1 MARAYVVR
9 RPVINS
15 YLVRE
20 RDRRRLRELGW
31 VLLVVLPVGLFGL
44 AYVGLRLEVL
54 RVGYRLDGLET
65 QLERYQQEER
75 LLALEHSALTRPAVI
90 ERRAMSELGMRV
102 PESHQLLAAR
112 PQPAAVLE
120 AGSGPGEAVP

>member
-9 RPVINS
+9 RPVANS

-44 AYVGLRLEVL
+44 SYVGLRLEVL
-54 RVGYRLDGLET
+54 RVGYGLDGLET
-65 QLERYQQEER
+65 RLERAEQAER
-75 LLALEHSALTRPAVI
+75 LLTLEYGALTRPAVI
-90 ERRAMSELGMRV
+90 ERRATTELGMVV
-102 PESHQLLAAR
+102 PEKHQLV
-112 PQPAAVLE
+112 AVE
-120 AGSGPGEAVP
+120 ESP

>member
-31 VLLVVLPVGLFGL
+31 VLLMVVPVGLFGL
-44 AYVGLRLEVL
+44 AYVGLRLEVT
-54 RVGYRLDGLET
+54 RVGYHLTLLEN
-65 QLERYQQEER
+65 QLEER
-75 LLALEHSALTRPAVI
+75 AQVERKLGVERGELTRPGVI
-90 ERRAMSELGMRV
+90 ERRATAELGMKV
-102 PESHQLLAAR
+102 PDRDQILT
-112 PQPAAVLE
+112 LE
-120 AGSGPGEAVP
+120 EAP

>member
-1 MARAYVVR
+1 MNRAYVVR
-9 RPVINS
+9 RPVVNS

-65 QLERYQQEER
+65 RLEQRGQIERLHELERSE
-75 LLALEHSALTRPAVI
+75 LTRPGVI
-90 ERRAMSELGMRV
+90 ERRAMGELGMRV
-102 PESHQLLAAR
+102 PDSRQLMALEES
-112 PQPAAVLE
+112 P
-120 AGSGPGEAVP
+120 

>member
-31 VLLVVLPVGLFGL
+31 VLLVVVPVGLFGL

-54 RVGYRLDGLET
+54 RVGYRLDQLET
-65 QLERYQQEER
+65 QLERGEQAER
-75 LLALEHSALTRPAVI
+75 LLALDRSALTRPEVI
-90 ERRAMSELGMRV
+90 ERRATGELGMRV
-102 PESHQLLAAR
+102 PQRHQL
-112 PQPAAVLE
+112 VTLE
-120 AGSGPGEAVP
+120 NAP

>member
-9 RPVINS
+9 RPVVNS

-54 RVGYRLDGLET
+54 RVGYRLDHLET
-65 QLERYQQEER
+65 RLEQRQRAER
-75 LLALEHSALTRPAVI
+75 LLALEVSAMMRPAEI
-90 ERRAMSELGMRV
+90 ERRATSELGMRV
-102 PESHQLLAAR
+102 PERRQLVTLEEAR
-112 PQPAAVLE
+112 
-120 AGSGPGEAVP
+120 